1 MPLVILYR
9 NTHLEAFCFFSLPQE
24 SYGQAPDQQQEVV
37 RRFERDC
44 SPSWSSIG
52 SVIAVH

>member
-52 SVIAVH
+52 SVIEVH